1 VKYLKQLGEIMDG
14 IEKIMD
20 GERILSL
27 IIRSTVAP
35 DSTVFVTPDE
45 FYQQAGFIVYP
56 AGGKIANHL
65 HKPIERKL
73 IGTPETLFIRKGKI
87 EVRFY
92 NDDHELKAKSILQTG
107 DVLMLVNGGHG
118 FTMLEDTIM
127 LEIKQGPYTGLVE
140 KERFDDLSE

>member
-1 VKYLKQLGEIMDG
+1 MDG
-14 IEKIMD
+14 IEQIMD
-20 GERILSL
+20 GECILSL
-27 IIRSTVAP
+27 IIRGTVAP
-35 DSTVFVTPDE
+35 TETVFVTPNS

-56 AGGKIANHL
+56 AGGKIPSHL
-65 HKPIERKL
+65 HTPIERNL

-92 NDDHELKAKSILQTG
+92 NNERQLKAKSVLQAG

-118 FTMLEDTIM
+118 FTILEDTIM

>member
-1 VKYLKQLGEIMDG
+1 MNG

-27 IIRSTVAP
+27 IIRSTVMPTETA
-35 DSTVFVTPDE
+35 FITPDD
-45 FYQQAGFIVYP
+45 FYQQAGFVVYP
-56 AGGKIANHL
+56 AGGKIPGHL
-65 HKPIERKL
+65 HKPIERHL
-73 IGTPETLFIRKGKI
+73 VGTPETLFVRKGKM
-87 EVRFY
+87 EVRIY
-92 NDDHELKAKSILQTG
+92 NDSHALIARSILQTG

-118 FTMLEDTIM
+118 FTMLEDTIL